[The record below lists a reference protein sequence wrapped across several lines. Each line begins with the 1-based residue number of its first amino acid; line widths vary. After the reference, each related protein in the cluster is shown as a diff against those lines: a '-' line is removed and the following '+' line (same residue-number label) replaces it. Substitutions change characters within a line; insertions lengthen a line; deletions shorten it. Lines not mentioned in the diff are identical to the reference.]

1 MLTFGQ
7 AGNRAD
13 DLAGI
18 SHSLRS
24 SCPRLTCCVQRPGPC
39 YVPCTTTPR
48 CTLLSPASTSS
59 LSDAPFSL
67 PLSPSLSLSPSLA
80 HVACVVCSPST
91 TWTGTHTKASC
102 SRVGRTARS
111 STPRVNSARAAQILS
126 CDLTWQSTVTQT
138 FRLLQNWQQGP
149 RCQHPGVQTSPVD
162 LTRRA
167 RLSLA
172 RALRSGHAQR
182 LFGHV
187 PSVWQLRLGG
197 NRSPHGPSIRVHL
210 RLFCSL
216 LLSLMRWLRTG
227 TSVRRRVAAML
238 HAVSLREPPHR
249 RHQPGALRGR
259 RQAVRHCRQGRND
272 QAVGHRDEQVRS
284 DSRLRP

>member
-1 MLTFGQ
+1 M
-7 AGNRAD
+7 
-13 DLAGI
+13 
-18 SHSLRS
+18 
-24 SCPRLTCCVQRPGPC
+24 RLECE
-39 YVPCTTTPR
+39 
-48 CTLLSPASTSS
+48 S
-59 LSDAPFSL
+59 LSL
-67 PLSPSLSLSPSLA
+67 SLSLSPSLPSLA
-80 HVACVVCSPST
+80 GHVACVVCSPST

-102 SRVGRTARS
+102 CRVERTARS
-111 STPRVNSARAAQILS
+111 STPRVNFARAAQILS